1 MEEGGG
7 GKKKEEKK
15 RQLAGFLLNDAKASM
30 STTSAVSA
38 RGKLI

>member
-7 GKKKEEKK
+7 GGKERRKKK
-15 RQLAGFLLNDAKASM
+15 QLAGFLLNDANASM
-30 STTSAVSA
+30 STTFAVSA